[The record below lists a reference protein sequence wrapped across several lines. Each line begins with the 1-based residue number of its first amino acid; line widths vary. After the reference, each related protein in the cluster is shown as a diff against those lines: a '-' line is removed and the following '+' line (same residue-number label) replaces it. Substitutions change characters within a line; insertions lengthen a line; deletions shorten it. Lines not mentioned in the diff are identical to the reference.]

1 MKQYICLSH
10 TPWRE
15 TPTRT
20 QQLMTRLTGAQIL
33 FFEPPG
39 PDWRR
44 PGRKLRPNLTVY
56 TLPQLPEVEERHHLL
71 FRRRYR
77 RLARFII
84 GCMERRRFREP
95 VLWTDT
101 PESVHLLD
109 LLPHRALVY
118 DCGRAWSELP
128 VRWESD
134 LALAAD
140 VIFAASPGL
149 ADALSP
155 CNDNIAL
162 IPNGANYP
170 MFARES
176 LECPPELRDLTGPV
190 LGYVGTLWRDLDLAP
205 ALLCAQYMPRCTFV
219 FLGRRESSPAL
230 RALAELPNVRL
241 VGPCPPVDVPDYLAQ
256 FDVCMS
262 FPRLRRPEDDV
273 VPTRIYE
280 YLSAGKP
287 VVAVYPV
294 ELVEPFPDV
303 IYAAHTAQEFTRLC
317 RQALSEAGSWATD
330 RRRAR
335 GAEGAWSCRA
345 EEAARILRT
354 IGLY

>member
-1 MKQYICLSH
+1 
-10 TPWRE
+10 
-15 TPTRT
+15 
-20 QQLMTRLTGAQIL
+20 MTRLKEAQVL

-44 PGRKLRPNLTVY
+44 PGRRLRPNLTLY
-56 TLPQLPEVEERHHLL
+56 TLPPIQEVEERHHLL
-71 FRRRYR
+71 FRRRFR
-77 RLARFII
+77 RLARFMT
-84 GCMERRRFREP
+84 GCLARHRFREP

-118 DCGRAWSELP
+118 DCSQVWSDLP
-128 VRWESD
+128 VRWERD

-140 VIFAASPGL
+140 VIFAASEGL
-149 ADALSP
+149 ADILSP
-155 CNDNIAL
+155 CSDNIAVV
-162 IPNGANYP
+162 PNGANYP
-170 MFARES
+170 MFARTS

-190 LGYVGTLWRDLDLAP
+190 LGYVGTLWRDLNLAP

-219 FLGRRESSPAL
+219 FLGRRERNPAL
-230 RALAELPNVRL
+230 RDLEALPNVRL
-241 VGPCPPVDVPDYLAQ
+241 LGPCPPLDVPDYLSR

-262 FPRLRRPEDDV
+262 FPRLRQMEDDV
-273 VPTRIYE
+273 VPIHIYE

-287 VVAVYPV
+287 VVALYPAD
-294 ELVEPFPDV
+294 LVEPFPDV
-303 IYAAHTAQEFTRLC
+303 IYAAHTAQEFARLC
-317 RQALSEAGSWATD
+317 GKALSEAGDWAAA

-345 EEAARILRT
+345 EEVERILRA